1 MLFMIFFVFF
11 LLFTSCV
18 LGVSLLCLMKFLLI
32 KKKKTRRRHMEFQI
46 GDYVM
51 IRTRLERFLPG
62 ICVLVVLDR

>member
-1 MLFMIFFVFF
+1 MFNEIL
-11 LLFTSCV
+11 TYQ
-18 LGVSLLCLMKFLLI
+18 
-32 KKKKTRRRHMEFQI
+32 KKKTRRRHMEFQI